1 MPTRTN
7 ILLRTF
13 PESVELHD
21 GRIFYAKYE
30 RIKIANLPPNV
41 TVRRTYNRTIGP
53 RRQRRPRQR
62 GCRIKTVLK
71 KAFNL
76 GKRATISSLGKM
88 LIQEGLEYTPHFMKK
103 TRKE

>member
-1 MPTRTN
+1 MRTRNN

-13 PESVELHD
+13 PESVELPD

-53 RRQRRPRQR
+53 RR
-62 GCRIKTVLK
+62 
-71 KAFNL
+71 
-76 GKRATISSLGKM
+76 
-88 LIQEGLEYTPHFMKK
+88 
-103 TRKE
+103 